1 MLQVETIGDAYMA
14 VGGLHRKD
22 KDHGRSTTSM
32 GVAMV
37 QYANTVLTP
46 EGEKIE
52 VSLPETSGHL
62 GFQLFLRLYKCLLLN
77 HVTYLIFNM

>member
-1 MLQVETIGDAYMA
+1 MA

-46 EGEKIE
+46 AGEKIE
-52 VSLPETSGHL
+52 VSSA
-62 GFQLFLRLYKCLLLN
+62 KKSSLLN
-77 HVTYLIFNM
+77 CITDLVFDM